1 MDFPLPPVGEGLFE
15 VELVRWLVRPGDAVS
30 RGQGLAETLAA
41 DHPGRV
47 TWDLLPSLED
57 EPWFDAARRMRV
69 SLDYVRVLDRQ
80 YPDKLRVRAEERTAR
95 VVRWASALPLAG
107 APLTLAALKRFERL
121 MPASDAMVEYLRA
134 QGFGNAAA

>member
-1 MDFPLPPVGEGLFE
+1 MVR
-15 VELVRWLVRPGDAVS
+15 ELAVRGHQVHLTGDEPEAMG
-30 RGQGLAETLAA
+30 GQALAETLAV

-80 YPDKLRVRAEERTAR
+80 YPDKLRVRTEERTAR
-95 VVRWASALPLAG
+95 VGGGRVRCRWPEPRSPWRRSSASNG
-107 APLTLAALKRFERL
+107 
-121 MPASDAMVEYLRA
+121 
-134 QGFGNAAA
+134 